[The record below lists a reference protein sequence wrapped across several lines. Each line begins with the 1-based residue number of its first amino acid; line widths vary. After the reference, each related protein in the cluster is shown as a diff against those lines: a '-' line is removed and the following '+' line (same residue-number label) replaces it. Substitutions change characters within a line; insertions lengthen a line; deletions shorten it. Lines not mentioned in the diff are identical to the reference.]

1 MSKHP
6 IPSQTEL
13 TIWKGTVGLVSDTKN
28 ISNAL
33 CMRGFSNSNLFLKE
47 LFIFRLRTITFLGFS
62 NRNDLVLKRQ
72 F

>member
-33 CMRGFSNSNLFLKE
+33 CMRGLSNSNLFLKE
-47 LFIFRLRTITFLGFS
+47 FIFRLRTITFFGFS

-72 F
+72 V